1 MYKILIVD
9 DEQLLRQGFI
19 YMTDWYAM
27 GYKIIGEASNGV
39 EALEI
44 IKTDRPDIVVT
55 DVRMPVMDGIE
66 LTRLIKESYPDI
78 EIIILS
84 SYSDFG
90 YVKETLKLGSYDY
103 ILKQKMKSKDLL
115 DVLENLKCRI
125 DKAKAINAD
134 NCAYDLYKEVE
145 FFYKSLCTDKNLDSR
160 FITESIEKFQ
170 IPLLEYN
177 LRIVIIDFESIS
189 DGISLKL
196 QEQDDL
202 NLLIQNIFSSNL
214 SNVENLYSFKL
225 LQNSIVF
232 IFNFDTRDE
241 VTLKYPLACAQKIIT
256 QKYPVNLVI
265 LVTTLFE
272 GYKNIVKNMEKLLHL
287 RAYTFYSGKNAIMFA
302 DDFQHTTSTLDY
314 NIQQLDKQISILDFR
329 DIITKVSDLVIQHCN
344 SLQYI
349 EPYSLKKSFILL
361 YHHIIIKITERG
373 YDLSFI
379 DQKKFEFF
387 IRIEETENLEDLL
400 SVFSDILDIIYNYIK
415 SEQMNYSN
423 VIREIIK
430 YLQENYNRDISLSSL
445 AKQFHMNKNYLCE
458 YFKQQTG
465 KNFIDYLLNIRIDK
479 SKELLLLPDHHIND
493 ICYDV
498 GFSNPSYFT
507 KVFKSIIGITPSEYI
522 RSQRIS
528 KN

>member
-1 MYKILIVD
+1 MCKILIVD

-19 YMTDWYAM
+19 HMTDWYAM

-115 DVLENLKCRI
+115 EVLGNLKCKI
-125 DKAKAINAD
+125 AGKAINNG
-134 NCAYDLYKEVE
+134 NCDSGLSKDIEA
-145 FFYKSLCTDKNLDSR
+145 FYKSLCTDKNLDSR
-160 FITESIEKFQ
+160 FIVKFIEKLK

-189 DGISLKL
+189 NGTNLKP

-202 NLLIQNIFSSNL
+202 NQLIQNVFSRNL
-214 SNVENLYSFKL
+214 SSVENLYSFKL

-232 IFNFDTRDE
+232 IFNYDSWDD
-241 VTLKYPLACAQKIIT
+241 VALKHSLACCQDIIT
-256 QKYPVNLVI
+256 RKYPVNLVI
-265 LVTTLFE
+265 LVTALFE
-272 GYKNIVKNMEKLLHL
+272 EYKNIVKNVEKLLHL

-302 DDFQHTTSTLDY
+302 DDFQNTTSTLNY
-314 NIQQLDKQISILDFR
+314 NIQQLDRQLSILDFK
-329 DIITKVSDLVIQHCN
+329 DIIAKVSDLVTQHYN
-344 SLQYI
+344 SSQYI

-373 YDLSFI
+373 YDLSLI
-379 DQKKFEFF
+379 DQRKFEFF
-387 IRIEETENLEDLL
+387 IKIEETENVEDLL
-400 SVFSDILDIIYNYIK
+400 SVFRDILDIIYAFIK

-430 YLQENYNRDISLSSL
+430 YLHENYNSNISLSSL

-479 SKELLLLPDHHIND
+479 SKELLLLPNHHIND

-507 KVFKSIIGITPSEYI
+507 KVFKNIIGLTPSEYI
-522 RSQRIS
+522 RSQKINKS
-528 KN
+528 